1 MNIII
6 VGCGKVGYTLVEA
19 LSNENHNIVVI
30 DTRQEKLDL
39 ITDTLDVMGILGN
52 GVSHTVLMQ
61 AGIETADLLIAVTGS
76 DEENLLCCVIAKK
89 RGHCQTIARIRN
101 PIYNVEMEFLKK
113 EFGINMI
120 INPELTAAN
129 EISKVFQFPSAI
141 RVDTF
146 AKGRVELLHFK
157 IGSNSPLI
165 GLRLSKFHAAL
176 HCNNVLV
183 CTITR
188 NDSEVIIPNGDF
200 EFAAND
206 IVTIVAKRRDAIDF
220 FRKIGMEKKRVTN
233 TILAGGGKISYYLAK
248 SLLMSG
254 IKTTIIEINHD
265 RCEFLSEQL
274 PKATIICGDASDKEL
289 LSEECLENAGGFA
302 ALTDMDEENILLS
315 LYANGISSAKTV
327 TKVNRIN
334 FTSVINK
341 LDLGSIIYPRVI
353 TAEYIIKYVR
363 SMNNSLNSNV
373 ESLYKLEDGKAEVL
387 EFLLKDNSSVCNIPL
402 QELKFRKNTLICC
415 IYRDNQ
421 VIVPSGQDC
430 MLPGDSVMVAT
441 SGYNVSDIEEILEG

>member
-19 LSNENHNIVVI
+19 LSNEKHNIVVI

-165 GLRLSKFHAAL
+165 GLKLSKFHAAL

>member
-19 LSNENHNIVVI
+19 LSNEKHNIVVI
-30 DTRQEKLDL
+30 DTRQDKLDL

-165 GLRLSKFHAAL
+165 GLKLSKFHATL

-200 EFAAND
+200 EFAASD

-441 SGYNVSDIEEILEG
+441 SGYNVSDIEEILED

>member
-30 DTRQEKLDL
+30 DTRQDKLDL

-165 GLRLSKFHAAL
+165 GLKLSKFHAAL

-206 IVTIVAKRRDAIDF
+206 IVTIVAKRKDAIDF

-430 MLPGDSVMVAT
+430 MRPGDSVMVAT

>member
-19 LSNENHNIVVI
+19 LSNEKHNIVVI
-30 DTRQEKLDL
+30 DTRQDKLDL

-165 GLRLSKFHAAL
+165 GLKLSKFHATL

-200 EFAAND
+200 EFAASD

-387 EFLLKDNSSVCNIPL
+387 EFLLKNNSSVCNIPL

-415 IYRDNQ
+415 IYRDHQ

>member
-165 GLRLSKFHAAL
+165 GLKLSKFHAAL

>member
-30 DTRQEKLDL
+30 DTRQDKLDL

-165 GLRLSKFHAAL
+165 GLKLSKFHATL

-200 EFAAND
+200 EFAASD

-387 EFLLKDNSSVCNIPL
+387 EFLLKNNSSVCNIPL

-415 IYRDNQ
+415 IYRDHQ

-441 SGYNVSDIEEILEG
+441 SGYNVSDIEEILED

>member
-1 MNIII
+1 M
-6 VGCGKVGYTLVEA
+6 
-19 LSNENHNIVVI
+19 S
-30 DTRQEKLDL
+30 
-39 ITDTLDVMGILGN
+39 
-52 GVSHTVLMQ
+52 
-61 AGIETADLLIAVTGS
+61 
-76 DEENLLCCVIAKK
+76 
-89 RGHCQTIARIRN
+89 
-101 PIYNVEMEFLKK
+101 
-113 EFGINMI
+113 MI

-129 EISKVFQFPSAI
+129 EIAKVFQFPSAI

-157 IGSNSPLI
+157 IGNNSPLC
-165 GLRLSKFHAAL
+165 GLKLSKFHATL
-176 HCNNVLV
+176 HCNDILV
-183 CTITR
+183 CTIAR
-188 NDSEVIIPNGDF
+188 NSEEVIIPNGDF

-206 IVTIVAKRRDAIDF
+206 IVSIVANRRDAIDF
-220 FRKIGMEKKRVTN
+220 FRKIGLEKNRVSN
-233 TILAGGGKISYYLAK
+233 TIIAGGGKISYYLAK

-254 IKTTIIEINHD
+254 IKTTIIEINQQ

-274 PKATIICGDASDKEL
+274 PKATILCGDATDKEL
-289 LSEECLENAGGFA
+289 LSEECIEKAAGFA
-302 ALTDMDEENILLS
+302 ALTDLDEENILLS

-373 ESLYKLEDGKAEVL
+373 EALYKLEDGKAEVL
-387 EFLLKDNSSVCNIPL
+387 EFLLKENSAVCNIPL
-402 QELKFRKNTLICC
+402 QNLKIRKNTLICC
-415 IYRDNQ
+415 IYRNHQ

-430 MLPGDSVMVAT
+430 MMPGDSVMIAT
-441 SGYNVSDIEEILEG
+441 SGYNISDIKEILED

>member
-30 DTRQEKLDL
+30 DTRQDKLDL

-165 GLRLSKFHAAL
+165 GLKLSKFHAAL

-274 PKATIICGDASDKEL
+274 PKATIICGDASDKKL

-430 MLPGDSVMVAT
+430 MRPGDSVMVAT
-441 SGYNVSDIEEILEG
+441 SGYNVSDIEEILED

>member
-165 GLRLSKFHAAL
+165 GLKLSKFHAAL

-430 MLPGDSVMVAT
+430 MRPGDSVMVAT

>member
-19 LSNENHNIVVI
+19 LSSENHNIVVI
-30 DTRQEKLDL
+30 DTRPEKVSA
-39 ITDTLDVMGILGN
+39 ITNTLDAMGIVGN
-52 GVSHTVLMQ
+52 GVSHSVLRE
-61 AGIETADLLIAVTGS
+61 AGIATADLLIAVTGS

-89 RGHCQTIARIRN
+89 RGRCQTIARIRN
-101 PIYNVEMEFLKK
+101 PIYNEEMELLQR
-113 EFGINMI
+113 EFGLSMI

-129 EISKVFQFPSAI
+129 EIAKVFQFPSAI
-141 RVDTF
+141 RVDSF

-157 IGSNSPLI
+157 IGTNSPLC
-165 GLRLSKFHAAL
+165 GLKLSRFHTTL
-176 HCNNVLV
+176 RCNNVLV

-188 NDSEVIIPNGDF
+188 NDTDVIIPNGDF

-206 IVTIVAKRRDAIDF
+206 IVTIVAERRDAIDF
-220 FRKIGMEKKRVTN
+220 FRKIGLEKNRVLSA
-233 TILAGGGKISYYLAK
+233 IIAGGGKISYYLAK
-248 SLLMSG
+248 SLLMAG
-254 IKTTIIEINHD
+254 IKTTIIEINRD
-265 RCEFLSEQL
+265 RCEFLSDQL
-274 PKATIICGDASDKEL
+274 PKATVLYGDATDKEL
-289 LSEECLENAGGFA
+289 LSEECLERAQGFA
-302 ALTDMDEENILLS
+302 ALTDLDEENILLS
-315 LYANGISSAKTV
+315 LYANGISNAKTV
-327 TKVNRIN
+327 TKINRIN

-387 EFLLKDNSSVCNIPL
+387 EFILKENSAVCNIPL
-402 QELKFRKNTLICC
+402 QELKLRKNTLICC
-415 IYRDNQ
+415 IYRNNQ

-430 MLPGDSVMVAT
+430 MMPGDSVMIAT
-441 SGYNVSDIEEILEG
+441 SGYNVSDIKEILED

>member
-30 DTRQEKLDL
+30 DTRQDKLDL

-165 GLRLSKFHAAL
+165 GLKLSKFHATL

-200 EFAAND
+200 EFAASD

-274 PKATIICGDASDKEL
+274 PKATIICGDASDKKL

-387 EFLLKDNSSVCNIPL
+387 EFLLKNNSSVCNIPL

-415 IYRDNQ
+415 IYRDHQ

>member
-165 GLRLSKFHAAL
+165 GLKLSKFHATL

-200 EFAAND
+200 EFAASD

-387 EFLLKDNSSVCNIPL
+387 EFLLKNNSSVCNIPL

-415 IYRDNQ
+415 IYRDHQ

>member
-165 GLRLSKFHAAL
+165 GLKLSKFHAAL

-430 MLPGDSVMVAT
+430 MRPGDSVMVAT
-441 SGYNVSDIEEILEG
+441 SGYNVSDIEEILED

>member
-30 DTRQEKLDL
+30 DTRQDKLDL

-165 GLRLSKFHAAL
+165 GLKLSKFHAAL

-206 IVTIVAKRRDAIDF
+206 IVTIVAKRKDAIDF